1 MGKKLS
7 EDLKWRIIYC
17 YQEGFRTKEIAKRL
31 YVSKTTVIKVCK
43 IFEKWGC
50 VSDPFI
56 GKPGKRKIFT
66 PEDMQVN

>member
-56 GKPGKRKIFT
+56 GKSGKRKIFT
-66 PEDMQVN
+66 PEDM